1 MKRVRNAFRKY
12 FSGQAG
18 QGTVEW
24 VLITALIVVVLMGL
38 IMIFREPI
46 VALIEKATGD
56 VGGWS

>member
-1 MKRVRNAFRKY
+1 MTRVRNAFRNY
-12 FSGQAG
+12 FSGETG

-38 IMIFREPI
+38 IMIFRAPI
-46 VALIEKATGD
+46 VALIEKATGE